1 MGGGPWIGG
10 VRAAAR
16 VRAVTATAAVLVAV
30 ALGVAGCGA
39 SEASSQATGV
49 DRSAQPADSRA
60 AGSHVVVIVLEN
72 QEAPD
77 VLGHPASSFLRTL
90 TRRGG
95 LATRSYGVAH
105 PSLPNYI
112 ALTSGSTHGI
122 DDNCTS
128 CRVDAPNLVDQLERA
143 GLSWGAYMG
152 GMPEPCF
159 GGVEVGEYV
168 KRHNP
173 FAYYDSVAANPDR
186 CRKVVPLRRL
196 ASDLRA
202 GSLPTVAVVIPGQCE
217 NTHDCDVGAGDRFL
231 ARAVPPLLRA
241 LGPHGYLVVTWDEGA
256 TDAGCCGGSDGGRI
270 ATTVVGPDVQPGG
283 RDGTPVDHYGVLGT
297 IEDSLGLP
305 RLGEARSGRHGDL
318 EGLFVRPPVL
328 R

>member
-1 MGGGPWIGG
+1 
-10 VRAAAR
+10 
-16 VRAVTATAAVLVAV
+16 VTATAAVLVAV
-30 ALGVAGCGA
+30 ALGVARCGG

-231 ARAVPPLLRA
+231 ARAVPPRR
-241 LGPHGYLVVTWDEGA
+241 HV
-256 TDAGCCGGSDGGRI
+256 GR
-270 ATTVVGPDVQPGG
+270 
-283 RDGTPVDHYGVLGT
+283 
-297 IEDSLGLP
+297 
-305 RLGEARSGRHGDL
+305 GRHGRRL
-318 EGLFVRPPVL
+318 LRGLRRRADRHDRGRPRRPAGCARRDAGRPLRRAGDDRGQPRAASARRGAVRPPRRPRGVVRPAAVL

>member
-1 MGGGPWIGG
+1 
-10 VRAAAR
+10 
-16 VRAVTATAAVLVAV
+16 
-30 ALGVAGCGA
+30 
-39 SEASSQATGV
+39 
-49 DRSAQPADSRA
+49 
-60 AGSHVVVIVLEN
+60 
-72 QEAPD
+72 
-77 VLGHPASSFLRTL
+77 
-90 TRRGG
+90 
-95 LATRSYGVAH
+95 
-105 PSLPNYI
+105 
-112 ALTSGSTHGI
+112 
-122 DDNCTS
+122 
-128 CRVDAPNLVDQLERA
+128 
-143 GLSWGAYMG
+143 MG

-270 ATTVVGPDVQPGG
+270 ATTVVGPDVQPGV

-328 R
+328 C